1 MKHIMHF
8 ALQKAKPR
16 NATKSL
22 HSVQSEGDFAF
33 KQMTL
38 FVHYVGLI

>member
-8 ALQKAKPR
+8 AFQKAKAR
-16 NATKSL
+16 KATKSL
-22 HSVQSEGDFAF
+22 HSVLSNGDFVI